1 MNIGI
6 AENWDLI
13 EADFQREYQINL
25 ISEYETMSWR
35 RFLVLLRGL
44 GPNSVLAI
52 SMMSNRQKKEAEIDE
67 FDNDEDA
74 ERWLLNQLGVK

>member
-6 AENWDLI
+6 AENWGLI

-25 ISEYETMSWR
+25 IKEYETMSWR

-44 GPNSVLAI
+44 GPNSVLAM
-52 SMMSNRQKKEAEIDE
+52 SMINKTDNEQQEIDE

-74 ERWLLNQLGVK
+74 EKWLLSQLGVK

>member
-6 AENWDLI
+6 AENWGLI

-52 SMMSNRQKKEAEIDE
+52 SMMSNRQEKETEIDE
-67 FDNDEDA
+67 FDSDEDA